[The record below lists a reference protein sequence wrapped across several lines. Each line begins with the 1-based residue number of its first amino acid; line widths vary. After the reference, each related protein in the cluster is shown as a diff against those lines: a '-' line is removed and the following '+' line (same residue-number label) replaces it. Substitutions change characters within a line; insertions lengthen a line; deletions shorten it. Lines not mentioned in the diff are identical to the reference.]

1 MDAIRKIMCG
11 MVTPEAS
18 EQPQTVEAT
27 DATES
32 EETAEATESEEP
44 VETTGSEETVETT
57 KQSLTAE
64 ERQEKLKELEARL
77 FRKENFTLPK
87 GRKKKLKEKGFEEKE
102 HYYIKKGKFYCGS
115 KDLMVFILGGEE
127 NAKQRTIDWY
137 NWAVLKSG
145 DTESP
150 RLKPNCTNEELVK
163 AFRNAKA
170 YRQWIQDP
178 SVKQKLDNVNHP
190 VGLVGSSDGRLDS
203 TSRSVVPLWAPEHG
217 QMFLIRSDAGE
228 WDLG

>member
-27 DATES
+27 
-32 EETAEATESEEP
+32 EATEA
-44 VETTGSEETVETT
+44 TGSEETVEATESEETVEAT

-87 GRKKKLKEKGFEEKE
+87 GREKKLKEKGFKEKE

-127 NAKQRTIDWY
+127 NAKQRTIDRY
-137 NWAVLKSG
+137 NWAVLSSG

-170 YRQWIQDP
+170 RRQWIQDP